1 LKSINAQLTPL
12 DDALSILLRDLAPL
26 TERESVEL
34 LLAPG
39 RVLAQDLVAP
49 VDVPPGDNSAMDG
62 YAVRSADLDDLPR
75 VLPVSQ
81 RIPAGSVGKPLE
93 PGSAARIFTGA
104 PLPSGADA
112 VVMQENT
119 ELQGSDVRLLQGVS
133 AGEHV
138 RQRGED
144 IRKGAVLFTSGHRVR
159 IQDMHVL
166 SASGIADLLVR
177 KPLRVAILTT
187 GDELV
192 RPGTPLQ
199 PGQIY
204 NSNYYML
211 SALLD
216 RLGMQVL
223 DCGVV
228 GDNLEDTLHSLERAA
243 QQADCIVSSGGV
255 SVGEE
260 DHVKAAVERL
270 GRIGL
275 WKLAVKPGKPFAFG
289 RVQDVPFFGLPGNPV
304 SVFVTFVMLVRP
316 ALLSLMGATISKPA
330 RFPMP
335 VNFSCAS
342 HDRQEF
348 LRVRLIKEGQAAA
361 SMQLFDNQS
370 SGAGSSL
377 SDADGLA
384 VLPPFTSV
392 KHGDMLDF
400 IPLNELIE

>member
-1 LKSINAQLTPL
+1 MNAQLTPL
-12 DDALSILLRDLAPL
+12 DEALSVLLCDLAPL
-26 TERESVEL
+26 AGLESIEL
-34 LLAPG
+34 SRAPG
-39 RVLAQDLVAP
+39 RVLAQDVIAP
-49 VDVPPGDNSAMDG
+49 VDVPPCDNSAMDG
-62 YAVRSADLDDLPR
+62 YAVRVVDLDDLPR

-81 RIPAGSVGKPLE
+81 RIPAGSVGEPLE
-93 PGSAARIFTGA
+93 PGTVARIFTGA

-119 ELQGSDVRLLQGVS
+119 ELQGPHVRILQGTG

-138 RQRGED
+138 RRQGED
-144 IRKGAVLFTSGHRVR
+144 IRKGGVLFTAGHRVR

-166 SASGIADLLVR
+166 SASGIASLSVR

-192 RPGTPLQ
+192 RPGNPLQ

-204 NSNYYML
+204 NSNYYVL
-211 SALLD
+211 SALLGH
-216 RLGMQVL
+216 LGMQVL
-223 DCGVV
+223 DFGVV
-228 GDNLEDTLHSLERAA
+228 GDNLKDTLDTLGRAVG
-243 QQADCIVSSGGV
+243 QADCIVSSGGV

-260 DHVKAAVERL
+260 DHVKAAVEQL
-270 GRIGL
+270 GSIGL
-275 WKLAVKPGKPFAFG
+275 WKLAVKPGKPFAYG
-289 RVQDVPFFGLPGNPV
+289 RVKGVPFFGLPGNPV

-316 ALLSLMGATISKPA
+316 ALLSLSGATVSKPTK
-330 RFPMP
+330 FPMP
-335 VNFSCAS
+335 VRFSCTS

-348 LRVRLIKEGQAAA
+348 LRVRLVKEGEAAG
-361 SMQLFDNQS
+361 SLQLFDNQS